1 MTPEYN
7 RFFKENLLAF
17 TKAIHNQEKEY
28 TAFYPIIGKHY
39 AQKNHLLVVGQV
51 ALIFLQ
57 LQVAIRINIKVVECL
72 NLMVLLQN

>member
-39 AQKNHLLVVGQV
+39 AQKNHLLVVGQG
-51 ALIFLQ
+51 AYYLI
-57 LQVAIRINIKVVECL
+57 
-72 NLMVLLQN
+72 